1 MKKKTTRKKNPLVK
15 GYSPDAI
22 GRNISHALK
31 RGLSHAQAIA
41 ISLDVARR
49 EYRKVKPAGPF
60 PRYLQG
66 AGKYYRKNP
75 ISEKTAHKLRKAA
88 PATFQ
93 SMTDEEIKR
102 AVRVKKKKKKRAA
115 KNPRSVARNPINQ
128 AIELFRKFREAD
140 PESVGM
146 VPVKVPRAAMTVGE
160 LDAVLYTTTHGK
172 KVVRYKHTFAPKSRP
187 LLASS
192 GDGRQ
197 LLILGGSYDFTQD
210 GIVDRE

>member
-1 MKKKTTRKKNPLVK
+1 MKKKTTMKKNPLVK
-15 GYSPDAI
+15 EYSPDAI

-31 RGLSHAQAIA
+31 RGLSRAQAIE

-49 EYRKVKPAGPF
+49 QYRKVKPAGPF
-60 PRYLQG
+60 PPYLQG
-66 AGKYYRKNP
+66 AGKYYRKNL
-75 ISEKTAHKLRKAA
+75 ISEKTEHKLR
-88 PATFQ
+88 
-93 SMTDEEIKR
+93 M
-102 AVRVKKKKKKRAA
+102 KKKKKERAA

-192 GDGRQ
+192 SDGRQ